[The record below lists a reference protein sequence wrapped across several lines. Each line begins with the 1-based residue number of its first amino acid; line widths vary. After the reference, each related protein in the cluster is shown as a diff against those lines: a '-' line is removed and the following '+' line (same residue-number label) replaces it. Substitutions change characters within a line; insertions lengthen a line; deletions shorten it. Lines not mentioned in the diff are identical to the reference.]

1 MNVFPTHTKTHART
15 NNGKTV
21 VVRYTTGQRG
31 KLDHQHLPVLR
42 RHTATVVHAL
52 QRHAVLPHRLLLHLV
67 IGPEAAALAV
77 RHSHAQQC
85 QREGIPA
92 RVERLELHLQLL
104 VEQVRRRPPVR
115 RLQHVRVD
123 VVTIRSCMLYR
134 DRGRRRS
141 SGCMSDSHT

>member
-1 MNVFPTHTKTHART
+1 MNGFPTHTKTHAIT

-21 VVRYTTGQRG
+21 VVRYTSRQRA

-52 QRHAVLPHRLLLHLV
+52 QRHAVLAHRLLLHLV

-85 QREGIPA
+85 QREGVRA
-92 RVERLELHLQLL
+92 RVEHLELHLQLP

>member
-77 RHSHAQQC
+77 RHPHAQQC
-85 QREGIPA
+85 QREGIRA
-92 RVERLELHLQLL
+92 SVVRLELHLQLL
-104 VEQVRRRPPVR
+104 VEQDRRHPPAC
-115 RLQHVRVD
+115 RLEHARVD
-123 VVTIRSCMLYR
+123 VVTILSCMLYR

-141 SGCMSDSHT
+141 SGCMSDSHS